1 MTRTRRITLAAGS
14 AGLAAAIGL
23 LAVPTADAAP
33 AEPVPTTVTAS
44 EWACL
49 ALGEVDLG
57 LCVDNPI
64 PDTSGLPTVP
74 EILDDVL
81 GLLG

>member
-1 MTRTRRITLAAGS
+1 MTRTRRIALATS
-14 AGLAAAIGL
+14 TGLAAAAIGFF
-23 LAVPTADAAP
+23 AVPTADAAP
-33 AEPVPTTVTAS
+33 AEPVPSVTAS

-49 ALGEVDLG
+49 AVGEVDLG
-57 LCVDNPI
+57 LCIDNPI

>member
-14 AGLAAAIGL
+14 AALAGAIGF

-33 AEPVPTTVTAS
+33 SEPVPTTVTAS